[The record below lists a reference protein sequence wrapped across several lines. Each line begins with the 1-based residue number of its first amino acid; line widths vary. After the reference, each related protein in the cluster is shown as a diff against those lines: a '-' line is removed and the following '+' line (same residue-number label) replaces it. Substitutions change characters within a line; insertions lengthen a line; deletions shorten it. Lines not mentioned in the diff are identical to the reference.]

1 MKSLTN
7 ICGSLP
13 SPSLML
19 HYLLIAL
26 FLASMGA
33 GVVWYSH
40 VEKVMA
46 TVDTNAKQ
54 VTGLADSLRGELP
67 DHPELDAKLTRI
79 QVKSGQIQSTVQ
91 SVVPNTTAV
100 N

>member
-7 ICGSLP
+7 IRGSLP

-19 HYLLIAL
+19 HYCLIAL

-40 VEKVMA
+40 VKKVMA
-46 TVDTNAKQ
+46 TVDTDAKQ

-67 DHPELDAKLTRI
+67 DHPELDAKLTCI
-79 QVKSGQIQSTVQ
+79 QVESDQIQSTVQ

-100 N
+100 K

>member
-1 MKSLTN
+1 MRHLNK
-7 ICGSLP
+7 IRGSLP

-19 HYLLIAL
+19 HYCLIAL

-40 VEKVMA
+40 VEKVMV
-46 TVDTNAKQ
+46 TVDMNAKQ
-54 VTGLADSLRGELP
+54 VTGLADRLRGEFP
-67 DHPELDAKLTRI
+67 NCPELDAKLTRL
-79 QVKSGQIQSTVQ
+79 QVKSDQIQSTVQ

>member
-1 MKSLTN
+1 MRHLNK
-7 ICGSLP
+7 IRGSLP

-19 HYLLIAL
+19 HYCLIAL

-46 TVDTNAKQ
+46 SVHMNAKQ
-54 VTGLADSLRGELP
+54 VTGLADRLQGELP
-67 DHPELDAKLTRI
+67 DRPEVDAELTRI
-79 QVKSGQIQSTVQ
+79 QVKSDQIQSTVQ
-91 SVVPNTTAV
+91 SVAPNTTAV

>member
-1 MKSLTN
+1 MRHLNK
-7 ICGSLP
+7 IRGSLP

-19 HYLLIAL
+19 HYCLIAL

-46 TVDTNAKQ
+46 SVDMNAKQ
-54 VTGLADSLRGELP
+54 VTGLADRLQGELP
-67 DHPELDAKLTRI
+67 DRPEVDAELTRI
-79 QVKSGQIQSTVQ
+79 QVKSDQIQSTAQ
-91 SVVPNTTAV
+91 SVAPNTTAV

>member
-7 ICGSLP
+7 IRGALP

-19 HYLLIAL
+19 HYCLIAL

-40 VEKVMA
+40 VEKVM
-46 TVDTNAKQ
+46 TVVDSNAKQ
-54 VTGLADSLRGELP
+54 INGLADRLRGELP
-67 DHPELDAKLTRI
+67 DRPETDAKLTRI
-79 QVKSGQIQSTVQ
+79 QLKSDQMQSTVK

>member
-1 MKSLTN
+1 MRHLNN
-7 ICGSLP
+7 IRGSLP

-54 VTGLADSLRGELP
+54 VNGLADSLRGELP

-79 QVKSGQIQSTVQ
+79 QVKLDKIQSTVQ

-100 N
+100 K